1 VEDRTVPIALIADLG
16 DNPHRAHTRMTSG
29 EVFAISI
36 ESDETFIVWISPP
49 RAAPDNLATGHS

>member
-16 DNPHRAHTRMTSG
+16 DNRAHTRMTSG